1 MRDLCLR
8 AEATNRTER
17 GLALNGI
24 HRQLPPDA
32 AYSTEFISEAEQAK
46 LIALL
51 DSGAWSGELK
61 RRVQHFGYH
70 YDYKART
77 VTSDAHLG
85 PLPGWLKHMGSRLVV
100 LGYFDIQPDQVIA
113 NEYMPGQGISAHVDC
128 EPCFGDTVVSLSLL
142 SQCEMVFRQ
151 RRSEA
156 VRATILEPRSIIAL
170 KGAARYDW
178 THEIPGRKSDMINGV
193 RLERSRRVS
202 LTFRKI
208 TISL

>member
-1 MRDLCLR
+1 M
-8 AEATNRTER
+8 
-17 GLALNGI
+17 

-61 RRVQHFGYH
+61 RRVQHFGYR

-77 VTSDAHLG
+77 VTSDAYLG
-85 PLPGWLKHMGSRLVV
+85 PLPGWLEHLGRRLVD

-142 SQCEMVFRQ
+142 SQCEMVFRE
-151 RRSEA
+151 RRSKA
-156 VRATILEPRSIIAL
+156 VLATILEPRSIITL
-170 KGAARYDW
+170 KGASRYDW
-178 THEIPGRKSDMINGV
+178 THEIPGRKSDMINQV

-208 TISL
+208 IISR